1 MSVHWGCAQK
11 ALGMIPEHSKHSR
24 SVAVMAM
31 VTGTPPPLTDSYAGP
46 ALLPRASLLSRLRP
60 CGGMPASFLD
70 HMSPFLRQSQFQIF

>member
-1 MSVHWGCAQK
+1 
-11 ALGMIPEHSKHSR
+11 
-24 SVAVMAM
+24 MAM